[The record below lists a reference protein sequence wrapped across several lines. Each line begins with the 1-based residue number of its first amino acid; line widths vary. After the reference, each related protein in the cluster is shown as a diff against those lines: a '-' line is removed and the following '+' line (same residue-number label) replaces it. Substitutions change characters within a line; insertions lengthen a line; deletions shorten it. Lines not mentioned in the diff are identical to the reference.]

1 LKKKPSVLAL
11 EYIERKILTR
21 EWTPGN
27 KISSEKILEKEIG
40 VSRSSIRSAVEKLV
54 GLNMLVKKPGD
65 GTYVNKI
72 DSESLLNTFLPL
84 IAFCETSYYEI
95 LQCRMQ
101 LDILAIRLFIDNMTS
116 EDIDSLRQL
125 QLQMVNSVDNREH
138 FIDLDIEFHKIIAK
152 GGGNTTLYLM
162 SNIIFSI
169 LKEYSKDQYSAIP
182 LEEKCKHHEKL
193 LKAIEN
199 KNKKLAIAYEES
211 SFLETMSHLKQS
223 EKI

>member
-21 EWTPGN
+21 EWNPGD

-54 GLNMLVKKPGD
+54 GLNMLEKKPGD

-84 IAFCETSYYEI
+84 IAFSETSYYEI

-101 LDILAIRLFIDNMTS
+101 LDILAIELFIENMLPKDLN
-116 EDIDSLRQL
+116 ELKSLHMKML
-125 QLQMVNSVDNREH
+125 ESVKDREK
-138 FIDLDIEFHKIIAK
+138 FIEFDMEFHKTIAR
-152 GGGNTTLYLM
+152 GSGNKTLYLM
-162 SNIIFSI
+162 SNILYSI
-169 LKEYSKDQYSAIP
+169 LKEFSREQYSEIP
-182 LEEKCKHHEKL
+182 LEEKCAHHEKL
-193 LKAIEN
+193 YKAIET
-199 KNKKLAIAYEES
+199 KNKKLAVSYEES
-211 SFLETMSHLKQS
+211 SFLESMAVLK
-223 EKI
+223 